1 MTPRATPSAPA
12 LPRSKATRRPA
23 TASAK
28 RREPS
33 AFRVGIDRPL
43 VVSIIGTRPEAIKMT
58 PVARALAASSRF
70 GQRVVLTG
78 QHAELNCEWATD
90 DLRVD
95 PSYLSAGELSGAIRD
110 RLRPLLARLR
120 PSLVLVQGDT
130 ASALAGALAACD
142 CAIPIGHVEAGLR
155 SFDLQH
161 PWPEEGNRIAIDE
174 LSTLLFAPTEQSAHN
189 LTAEPSVDGAIFI
202 TGNSGIDALFQARG
216 ARPAPPIASDRKLIL
231 VTCHRRENRGA
242 ELDRLAAALRRIVD
256 RLPLQIVLPLHTN
269 PHVRAGI
276 EQRLSGCAHIH
287 LEEPAGHAEMV
298 GLIDASWLILTD
310 SGGLQEEGPALGKP
324 VLVLRSV
331 TERAEAPDNIE
342 LVGTDPDRIFEAVE
356 RLWTDA
362 ERYRRMATP
371 SLAFGDGHA
380 GERIAAIVKHFLSDP
395 KGPFPNAWRQK
406 RG

>member
-1 MTPRATPSAPA
+1 
-12 LPRSKATRRPA
+12 
-23 TASAK
+23 
-28 RREPS
+28 
-33 AFRVGIDRPL
+33 
-43 VVSIIGTRPEAIKMT
+43 MT
-58 PVARALAASSRF
+58 PVARALAASPALQ
-70 GQRVVLTG
+70 QRVVLTG
-78 QHAELNCEWATD
+78 QHAGLHAGLHFAGATD
-90 DLRVD
+90 NLGVN
-95 PSYLSAGELSGAIRD
+95 PAYLSAGELCGTIRD
-110 RLRPLLARLR
+110 RLRPLLAHIH

-130 ASALAGALAACD
+130 ASALAGALAARD

-174 LSTLLFAPTEQSAHN
+174 LSTLLFAPTEASARN
-189 LTAEPSVDGAIFI
+189 LEAEASVRGTIFI

-216 ARPAPPIASDRKLIL
+216 AFPAPKVASDRKFIL

-242 ELDRLAAALRRIVD
+242 ELDRLTDALRRIVD
-256 RLPLQIVLPLHTN
+256 RLPLRIVLPLHTN
-269 PHVRAGI
+269 PYVRAGI

-287 LEEPAGHAEMV
+287 LEEPTGHAEMV
-298 GLIDASWLILTD
+298 ALIDASWLILTD

-331 TERAEAPDNIE
+331 TERAEAADNIE
-342 LVGTDPDRIFEAVE
+342 LVGTDPNRIFEAVE

-380 GERIAAIVKHFLSDP
+380 GERIAAIVERFLSES
-395 KGPFPNAWRQK
+395 KGSFPNARRQK